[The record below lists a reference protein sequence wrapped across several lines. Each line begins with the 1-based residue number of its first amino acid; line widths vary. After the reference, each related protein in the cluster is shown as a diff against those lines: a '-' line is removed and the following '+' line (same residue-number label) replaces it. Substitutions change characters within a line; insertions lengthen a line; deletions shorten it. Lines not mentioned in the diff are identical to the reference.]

1 MSRRLTSS
9 LLAVVCVP
17 ALIVGPATAQEPASD
32 GPRLVTFGSRALQNE
47 GDHDFRQ
54 FIRISVPDSAGQL
67 SLRVFDPDVGGLFDE
82 AQRGFNT
89 KTRFSLYGDGAT
101 VRLYRDSDGV
111 VQEEIEGAALD
122 SVEFGFHEESD
133 GQWVALFPIDAS
145 NGRADGTQ
153 REFVLAVEGLSGNDG
168 NVFDVMVSRSDTEN
182 VPAEGVRL
190 TSYAPTLQAAEEGQ
204 FAELRF
210 VIPEDATSLMVEN
223 FDSAGGGIS
232 YAGRFHSAPL
242 IASQKSVWQR
252 DSIELRAGEA
262 GRAGSVIKTGG
273 EESPNDVTVVVS
285 VPAEDPAAIGHPVA
299 IELPIRTV
307 GSNVR
312 PYLYYSFGQTACGEM
327 TFDAS
332 DSFDKE
338 GTPLTYRWHF
348 DGDDAFFGGRK
359 LVHRFAESG
368 DHRGRLEIFDESGV
382 VANGRATDFSF
393 YVKPPP
399 VAVIA
404 APAFV
409 AQGADVQFDGT
420 GSSTVSRPP
429 DNRITRYHWR
439 MGDGG
444 EIIQNEGDA
453 DFGRPVYRFRDYGAY
468 TIDLIVTDR
477 QGVSCNTAMTSHD
490 ISVNAPPVARAGGD
504 REFLTG
510 EIGVFDG
517 TSSDD
522 PDGSIASYW
531 WDFGD
536 GNKIFRP
543 TTRHAFHNPGTY
555 QVRLTVIDDTVYET
569 AAHTDLITVT
579 VRDPANERPTA
590 TAGEDRRVAMG
601 ETVSFDGSTS
611 TDPDGRI
618 LFYLWD
624 FGNGHGD
631 DEPVV
636 RHTYWEPGVY
646 SVNLTVKDENEK
658 DGGQSVDS
666 LTVEVVP
673 ADNRSPVLEFPTELI
688 TTLHVPLRF
697 DASKAN
703 DRDGNIVSYEWDFG
717 DGATGTGAVID
728 HRYDKTGT
736 YRGSLVLT
744 DNGIPTPQTTEIS
757 FDVQVTTKANTVPAP
772 NIRAERKAM
781 VHESI
786 GFDATETADPDG
798 SILSYVWDF
807 GDGHRASGIETHH
820 VYQFPGRYKV
830 TLTVVDDDV
839 AEQRLTASTTHVVDI
854 ALPQNMAPAA
864 SAGADLVVARGEI
877 VQFDGSRSSD
887 KDGNVMAYAWDFGD
901 GGTSPDA
908 RPVHAFH
915 VAGTY
920 QVELTV
926 TDDGTPARS
935 ATSKLVVT
943 VIEDGDGRA
952 SK

>member
-1 MSRRLTSS
+1 MSRCRTSS
-9 LLAVVCVP
+9 LLALVFVP
-17 ALIVGPATAQEPASD
+17 ALIAGTATAQEPATD

-54 FIRISVPDSAGQL
+54 FIRILVPDNAGQL
-67 SLRVFDPDVGGLFDE
+67 HVRVFDPDVGGLFDE

-111 VQEEIEGAALD
+111 VQEEIEGEALD

-133 GQWVALFPIDAS
+133 GQWVTLFPMDTS
-145 NGRADGTQ
+145 SGRADGSQ
-153 REFVLAVEGLSGNDG
+153 RQFVLAVEGLSGNDG
-168 NVFDVMVSRSDTEN
+168 NVFDVMVSQSDMDN
-182 VPAEGVRL
+182 VPVEGAKL

-210 VIPEDATSLMVEN
+210 VIPDGATSLMVEN

-242 IASQKSVWQR
+242 TASQKSVWQR
-252 DSIELRAGEA
+252 DRIELRAGEA

-285 VPAEDPAAIGHPVA
+285 VPADDPGAIGHPVA

-307 GSNVR
+307 KSNVR
-312 PYLYYSFGQTACGEM
+312 PYLYYNFSQSACGEM

-332 DSFDKE
+332 DSFDDG
-338 GTPLTYRWHF
+338 GTPLSFRWYF
-348 DGDDAFFGGRK
+348 DGDDTYFNGRK
-359 LVHRFAESG
+359 LVHRFDRSG
-368 DHRGRLEIFDESGV
+368 DHHGRLEIFDGSGV
-382 VANGRATDFSF
+382 VANGRAVDFSF

-399 VAVIA
+399 VAAID
-404 APAFV
+404 APVFV
-409 AQGADVQFDGT
+409 AQGAEVRFDGT
-420 GSSTVSRPP
+420 GSSTARRPA

-444 EIIQNEGDA
+444 EIVQNEGDA
-453 DFGRPVYRFRDYGAY
+453 DFGRPVYRFRDFGNY
-468 TIDLIVTDR
+468 TVELTVTDR
-477 QGVSCNTAMTSHD
+477 QGASCNTAMASHD

-504 REFLTG
+504 RELLTG
-510 EIGVFDG
+510 EIGLFDG
-517 TSSDD
+517 TSSSD
-522 PDGSIASYW
+522 PDGSIASFW

-536 GNKIFRP
+536 GKKIFRP
-543 TTRHAFHNPGTY
+543 TTRHAFHRPGTY

-569 AAHTDLITVT
+569 AAHTDLINVT

-590 TAGEDRRVAMG
+590 RAGEDRVVAMG

-611 TDPDGRI
+611 ADPDGRI

-636 RHTYWEPGVY
+636 RHTYWEPGTY
-646 SVNLTVKDENEK
+646 SVNLTVKDENET

-673 ADNRSPVLEFPTELI
+673 ADNRPPVLDFPAELT
-688 TTLHVPLRF
+688 TTLHEPVRF

-717 DGATGTGAVID
+717 DGAIGTGAVTE

-736 YRGSLVLT
+736 YRASLVLT
-744 DNGIPTPQTTEIS
+744 DNGIPAPQTTEIS
-757 FDVQVTTKANTVPAP
+757 FDVQVTNRANTVPAP
-772 NIRAERKAM
+772 NIRAETKAK
-781 VHESI
+781 VREPI
-786 GFDATETADPDG
+786 AFDASETADPDG

-820 VYQFPGRYKV
+820 IYQFPGRYEV
-830 TLTVVDDDV
+830 TLTVTDDDV
-839 AEQRLTASTTHVVDI
+839 AEQRLTASTSHMVEV
-854 ALPQNMAPAA
+854 ALPENKAPAA
-864 SAGADLVVARGEI
+864 SAGADLVVGRGEI
-877 VQFDGSRSSD
+877 IQFDGSGSSD
-887 KDGNVMAYAWDFGD
+887 EDGNVMAYAWDFGD

-915 VAGTY
+915 DTGTY

-926 TDDGTPARS
+926 TDDGTPTRS
-935 ATSKLVVT
+935 GTSRLVVT